1 MKPEYVTDEMEVAFR
16 QNVITTN
23 RGSLIGLKA
32 AIAAAINAMPQ
43 SGAQAQIDAL
53 KAERDALR
61 DAVAMQAADDGLWF
75 HAVSAPEAYLQQELK
90 KLHQLIGAAP
100 VQEPT

>member
-1 MKPEYVTDEMEVAFR
+1 MYT
-16 QNVITTN
+16 
-23 RGSLIGLKA
+23 
-32 AIAAAINAMPQ
+32 IAAAINAMPQ
-43 SGAQAQIDAL
+43 SDAQAQIDAL

-61 DAVAMQAADDGLWF
+61 DAVAMQTADDGLWF